1 MKNKHSNQTVAG
13 RVPLVTVSLTKRSN
27 KDRPVGTLNY
37 VVMKTTATISQVR
50 GYFKNE
56 MYSLRIQMSDAVIP
70 CYRYDDKGELVE
82 DKTDTLYLPTNVV
95 LAQLA
100 NADARFGQWFASRR
114 DKAIGT
120 KEHPFAPSVAETVL
134 TGATLEIEST
144 KHSAGE
150 EYTASDGSVGHYNSD
165 GYNNAIVSVKFVADI
180 DAALNKYIPK
190 DRSEVISDLF

>member
-1 MKNKHSNQTVAG
+1 MKNKHSNLTVAG

-27 KDRPVGTLNY
+27 KDRPVGTSNY
-37 VVMKTTATISQVR
+37 VVMKTTATISQVH

-56 MYSLRIQMSDAVIP
+56 MYSLRIQMSNSVIH

-100 NADARFGQWFASRR
+100 NADARFGQWFANRR
-114 DKAIGT
+114 DKTIGT

-134 TGATLEIEST
+134 VGATLEIEST

-165 GYNNAIVSVKFVADI
+165 GYNNSIVGVTFPADI
-180 DAALNKYIPK
+180 NAALNKYIPK

>member
-1 MKNKHSNQTVAG
+1 MKNNHSNPAVAS
-13 RVPLVTVSLTKRSN
+13 RVPLVIVSLTKRSS
-27 KDRPVGTLNY
+27 KDRPVGTTNI
-37 VVMKTTATISQVR
+37 VVMKTTSTISQVR

-82 DKTDTLYLPTNVV
+82 DKTDTLYLPTNVI

-120 KEHPFAPSVAETVL
+120 KEHPFAPSVAEIIL

-144 KHSAGE
+144 KHTAGE
-150 EYTASDGSVGHYNSD
+150 EYTAADGSVGHYNSD
-165 GYNNAIVSVKFVADI
+165 GYNNAIIGVKFVADV

-190 DRSEVISDLF
+190 DRAELITDLF

>member
-1 MKNKHSNQTVAG
+1 MKNKHSNPTVAG
-13 RVPLVTVSLTKRSN
+13 RVSLVTVSLTKRSN
-27 KDRPVGTLNY
+27 KDRPVGTPNY

-56 MYSLRIQMSDAVIP
+56 MYSLRIQMSDSVIP

-134 TGATLEIEST
+134 VSATLEIEST

-150 EYTASDGSVGHYNSD
+150 EYTSSDGSVGHYNSD
-165 GYNNAIVSVKFVADI
+165 GYNNAIAGVKFVADI